1 MLQGYSHDRNGNP
14 THFLQNAAA
23 PAAAAAPPAADADAR
38 ALYTSSLA
46 ALPPALRQW
55 LDALPSSSAAQ
66 IAAAGG
72 GASGGGGERGGG
84 RPQPPAAAGAPAEAG
99 APKRVVGAGYSPSNP
114 NGLMSPNF
122 ALMGAQNVG
131 MMGLGPSLYQGPD
144 LYDPNSPWGP
154 EPYPEQSS
162 GPEKCYRL
170 LNSWLYKCALSPM

>member
-1 MLQGYSHDRNGNP
+1 M
-14 THFLQNAAA
+14 
-23 PAAAAAPPAADADAR
+23 
-38 ALYTSSLA
+38 
-46 ALPPALRQW
+46 
-55 LDALPSSSAAQ
+55 
-66 IAAAGG
+66 
-72 GASGGGGERGGG
+72 
-84 RPQPPAAAGAPAEAG
+84 EAG

>member
-1 MLQGYSHDRNGNP
+1 M
-14 THFLQNAAA
+14 
-23 PAAAAAPPAADADAR
+23 
-38 ALYTSSLA
+38 
-46 ALPPALRQW
+46 
-55 LDALPSSSAAQ
+55 
-66 IAAAGG
+66 
-72 GASGGGGERGGG
+72 
-84 RPQPPAAAGAPAEAG
+84 
-99 APKRVVGAGYSPSNP
+99 PKRVVGAGYSPSNP